1 MKRAP
6 LSSVPAMTNAAPE
19 KITATATAINGKT
32 YQRTTKRE
40 RFRFALIVTATRGT
54 AHFFESEA
62 EAVAKRA
69 VLIRRSKTDFMTCTY
84 DESALCPYAFEIVSV
99 TNSARA

>member
-1 MKRAP
+1 
-6 LSSVPAMTNAAPE
+6 MTNTAPV
-19 KITATATAINGKT
+19 KITATATASNGKT
-32 YQRTTKRE
+32 YQRTMKRE

-69 VLIRRSKTDFMTCTY
+69 AITRMSKTDFMTRTY
-84 DESALCPYAFEIVSV
+84 DENAVCPFSFEIVTV
-99 TNSARA
+99 TNTAA